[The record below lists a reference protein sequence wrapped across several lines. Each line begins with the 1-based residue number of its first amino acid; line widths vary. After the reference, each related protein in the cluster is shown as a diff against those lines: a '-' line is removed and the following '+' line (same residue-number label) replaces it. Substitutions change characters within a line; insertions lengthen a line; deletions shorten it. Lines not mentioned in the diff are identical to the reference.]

1 MLFILV
7 ILFISLTVIYGNEDV
22 RELKYYDGDRHM
34 ELASK
39 YKNGDSSVIRRILTH
54 TPTRKPTKKA
64 DITHSPSRK
73 QPTTN
78 QKPTQTPPSSNGLNI
93 DDIFQL
99 SSSSYIK
106 INSEFQFTKYYKV
119 GSKVT
124 CEVVPYYYS
133 SSSFIALSIKAG
145 TLSQSNNGDLLY
157 TSLDDNKAATFKKV
171 SSNPF
176 SSCKPKSFNFK
187 NIKSVLKP
195 GMIIIIII
203 IS

>member
-7 ILFISLTVIYGNEDV
+7 ILFISLTIIYGNEDV

-54 TPTRKPTKKA
+54 TPSRKPTSQKSLP
-64 DITHSPSRK
+64 TK

-99 SSSSYIK
+99 SSNSYMK
-106 INSEFQFTKYYKV
+106 INSKFQFTKYDKV

-133 SSSFIALSIKAG
+133 SSSFISLGIKAG

-195 GMIIIIII
+195 GMIIII
-203 IS
+203 S